1 MKLPY
6 RSLLLFAFSTLLF
19 TACMDKEAT
28 TADENAAQTTAVEVT
43 KSEAPAST
51 EMATEEKA
59 VEEAPATSTETLSE
73 AESMPKSEFIEG
85 QDYLVLFPELETTAP
100 EGKVEVAEIFWYGC
114 PHCYSLEP
122 VLKKYLEEKPDYVAF
137 VRIPGTLN
145 PNWMF
150 HAKLYYIGQALD
162 ADGSKNVHEHIFN
175 AIHQQ
180 RRRLMD
186 NESIKEF
193 FKSAGYTDE
202 QIDSAMNSVELA
214 AKLERADTFNKNS
227 RAGSVPSLVIN
238 GKYLTSPSMARGS
251 MRMMRLL
258 GYLTEK
264 EKQGTE

>member
-6 RSLLLFAFSTLLF
+6 RSLFLLVFSMTMF
-19 TACMDKEAT
+19 TACMDKQSTSEEAAT
-28 TADENAAQTTAVEVT
+28 KPNVEQA
-43 KSEAPAST
+43 SEQAAPAANNET
-51 EMATEEKA
+51 KAEEPAPVAATP
-59 VEEAPATSTETLSE
+59 VEEAAP
-73 AESMPKSEFIEG
+73 PSEFIEG

-100 EGKVEVAEIFWYGC
+100 AGKVEVAEIFWYGC

-122 VLKKYLEEKPDYVAF
+122 VIKKYLEEKPEYVEF
-137 VRIPGTLN
+137 RRVPGTLN

-186 NESIKEF
+186 EESIKEF
-193 FKSAGYTDE
+193 FKTVGFTAE
-202 QIDSAMNSVELA
+202 QVDAAMGSVELA
-214 AKLERADTFNKNS
+214 AQLEQADKFNKDS

-258 GYLTEK
+258 AYLTEK
-264 EKQGTE
+264 ANKGE